1 MAMGDFIDKCTNH
14 VEGEPILYADGDL
27 RGGGLK
33 ADYPFVEEDILP
45 LQVSCLLLLLPSVTV
60 CRAGAAGQ

>member
-45 LQVSCLLLLLPSVTV
+45 LQVSCLLLLLPV
-60 CRAGAAGQ
+60 